1 MDFKRIVICKKLF
14 VREKLSTV
22 RELIYF
28 YTFNCGRKI
37 LE

>member
-22 RELIYF
+22 REFIYF
-28 YTFNCGRKI
+28 THLTADVKF
-37 LE
+37 